1 MELPIRVKTRRMLP
15 DIVDQYGG
23 PIQNSNFPA
32 NNSNSTNNGSNGVWS
47 LKVQP
52 NQNNGKTYI
61 SVFSNESPT
70 SLPSTAPPQP
80 PASVP
85 RNVKDALNILNSSKT
100 NGDSDSNRRFSP
112 DKNIA
117 PPPYSETETITAPE
131 QIKNNEK
138 PEKIATKK
146 VKQLD
151 GYVGFANL
159 PNQVYRKAVK
169 KGFEF
174 TLMVVGES
182 GLGKSTLINS
192 MFLTDVYSAEHP
204 GPSQRLKKTIDI
216 DTHKVLLKESGV
228 NLTLTIVD
236 TPGFGDAVDNSN
248 CWDPVISY
256 VESQYESFLD
266 AETRVHRVQLPDTRV
281 HVCLY
286 FIAPSGHGLK
296 PLDVEFMKRL
306 HDKVNVVPV
315 IGKSDTMTPEEIG
328 HFKRQIMNQIVQA
341 KIRIYEF
348 PEDELMGN
356 GINATEEID
365 RKENKKMKERVPFA
379 VVGSNCLIENA
390 DGKKVRGRKYPWGI
404 VDIESMDHCDFV
416 PLRNMLIR
424 THLQDLKEVTN
435 NVHYENYRCRKL
447 AGVAGGSTD
456 KIPNKNPMAQ
466 IEEEKREHQNKMLKM
481 EKEMEDV
488 FERKVREKQQKL
500 KDSQT
505 DLERRHKESKEKLE
519 QQKRELEARLAAF
532 EQEKAAWSQLNGVSV
547 EELKRLSLESL
558 DGTKKKKSGGLSGV
572 SFRMGR

>member
-1 MELPIRVKTRRMLP
+1 MGAT
-15 DIVDQYGG
+15 YGVNNK
-23 PIQNSNFPA
+23 PATTATNS
-32 NNSNSTNNGSNGVWS
+32 G
-47 LKVQP
+47 
-52 NQNNGKTYI
+52 
-61 SVFSNESPT
+61 PT
-70 SLPSTAPPQP
+70 SLPNSAPPQP
-80 PASVP
+80 PTSVP
-85 RNVKDALNILNSSKT
+85 RNVKDALNILNNSNAASKT
-100 NGDSDSNRRFSP
+100 NGDVDSTNNRKFS
-112 DKNIA
+112 
-117 PPPYSETETITAPE
+117 T
-131 QIKNNEK
+131 
-138 PEKIATKK
+138 EKIAASTAPMQPSPPPSEGSSIDPAAAPAPASVKPAAK
-146 VKQLD
+146 EVKQLD

-547 EELKRLSLESL
+547 EELKHLSLESL

>member
-1 MELPIRVKTRRMLP
+1 MEQRASALQARLEARRNMFLKAE
-15 DIVDQYGG
+15 
-23 PIQNSNFPA
+23 QN
-32 NNSNSTNNGSNGVWS
+32 TYGSNRPTG
-47 LKVQP
+47 
-52 NQNNGKTYI
+52 
-61 SVFSNESPT
+61 PT